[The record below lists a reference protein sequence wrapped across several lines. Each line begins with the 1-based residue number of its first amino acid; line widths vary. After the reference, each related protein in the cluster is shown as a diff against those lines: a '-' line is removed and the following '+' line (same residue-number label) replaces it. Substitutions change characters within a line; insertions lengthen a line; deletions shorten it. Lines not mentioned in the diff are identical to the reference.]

1 MLFSFLHFFL
11 AYEGERFLLVGV
23 SRACDVMNSGHC
35 GKVQDE
41 GGTAVRIGKDYLDSE
56 NRRYGCKASHKKS
69 VIERQ

>member
-35 GKVQDE
+35 GKVR
-41 GGTAVRIGKDYLDSE
+41 GTAVRIGK
-56 NRRYGCKASHKKS
+56 NFT
-69 VIERQ
+69 